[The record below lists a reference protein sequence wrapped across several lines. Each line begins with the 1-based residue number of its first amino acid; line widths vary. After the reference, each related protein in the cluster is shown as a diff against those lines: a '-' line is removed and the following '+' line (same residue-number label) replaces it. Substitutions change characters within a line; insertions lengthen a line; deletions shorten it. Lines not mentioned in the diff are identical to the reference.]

1 MHKLNVL
8 IVDDEPMAQKILE
21 IYCEKLQSI
30 EIVAIC
36 NNAIEA
42 MSYIQNTKIDLIFI
56 DINMPEI
63 TGVDF
68 VKSIKSPASIVFTT
82 AYSEYAVESYNL
94 SALDYLLKPISFER
108 FLTTVNKASKIHQK
122 NLAVPETL
130 VDDRILIKDNSIF
143 VKSNGKRVRIE
154 LNNLLYV
161 EGLKDYVKLCLGEEK
176 IIVHGSLKKIETY
189 ISRHKIFV
197 RVHKSYIVNTTKI
210 KEFDRDEIKLQVDNI
225 VIPIGQTYYN
235 DLEQAISGKKY

>member
-21 IYCEKLQSI
+21 IYCQKLQSI
-30 EIVAIC
+30 AIVAIC

-42 MSYIQNTKIDLIFI
+42 MSYIQNAKIDLIFI

-68 VKSIKSPASIVFTT
+68 VRSLKGPASIVFTT

-108 FLTTVNKASKIHQK
+108 FLTTVNKASKIHQM
-122 NLAVPETL
+122 NLAATENL
-130 VDDRILIKDNSIF
+130 VEDGILMKDNSIF

-154 LNNLLYV
+154 LNNVLYV
-161 EGLKDYVKLCLGEEK
+161 EGLKDYVKLCLEEEK

-189 ISRHKIFV
+189 ISKHKIFV

-210 KEFDRDEIKLQVDNI
+210 KEFDREEIKLQVDNI